1 MARRFFAELNVDEDK
16 YIAQTDGDVGIGDY
30 LENEMGWVTLS
41 GITMEE
47 WVLAD
52 DDDSLDMQRYANYL
66 FKWALNHS
74 SDDIPCSPLS
84 FEEWKLRTEN
94 EI

>member
-30 LENEMGWVTLS
+30 LDLHKRLQQGRR
-41 GITMEE
+41 
-47 WVLAD
+47 A
-52 DDDSLDMQRYANYL
+52 YL
-66 FKWALNHS
+66 KM
-74 SDDIPCSPLS
+74 
-84 FEEWKLRTEN
+84 K